1 MKDHDYHTN
10 ANRRANWDK
19 WSAILAAAHS
29 KLDESGFPDECK
41 VRSDYD
47 DCDSTLFHV
56 CMAASMPPYPLNTL
70 FRHRLKNRLWRLGD
84 ICRVL
89 HNTMM
94 LDREGD
100 EHVRMAFEL
109 LTRKC
114 FKRLQYIIKDMGT

>member
-1 MKDHDYHTN
+1 MATHEYHTN
-10 ANRRANWDK
+10 HNRVANWNK
-19 WSAILAAAHS
+19 WSAILQASQCVLKDAN
-29 KLDESGFPDECK
+29 FPEECLL
-41 VRSDYD
+41 RSDAD

-56 CMAASMPPYPLNTL
+56 CMAASMPAYPLTTL
-70 FRHRLKNRLWRLGD
+70 FRHRLKSRLWMLGD

-94 LDREGD
+94 LDKEGD

-114 FKRLQYIIKDMGT
+114 FKRLQYIIKDMGM